1 MKTLLLINALFLSA
15 IAAFYAITGL
25 IAIFAT
31 AVIPIAIMGTA
42 LESAKLIIASW
53 LYRRWN
59 DITKVMKYYFS
70 ISLVVLMLLTSMG
83 IFGFL
88 SKAHLDQAIPT
99 GEVSSKVYILDD
111 KIKYQKDIIVRN
123 QKTIKQL
130 DDLVEQSIG
139 RTTDEK
145 GINAA
150 TELRRKQEGQRNKLV
165 GEIDKAQTAINNL
178 TKERE
183 PIAKDLRKIEAEV
196 GPIKYIAALIY
207 GDKIDDNL
215 LEKAVR
221 FVIIIIVLVFDPLAV
236 MMLIAW
242 NREILFTSGSKP
254 PSTPPTILSVLP
266 TIKPITEIKE
276 VSKEIIADI
285 NSKLKE
291 TLNKVKEKIDD
302 SNSYLERKRKKRLL
316 ENQLNE
322 LSTINTNKTP
332 TAFFEVDNVDVYERK
347 SDIKETITRPLDGR
361 PEEPKNSVI
370 PKKE

>member
-1 MKTLLLINALFLSA
+1 MKTLLLINALFLST

-42 LESAKLIIASW
+42 LETAKLVIASW

-59 DITKVMKYYFS
+59 DITKVMRYYFS
-70 ISLVVLMLLTSMG
+70 VSLVVLMFLTSMG

-88 SKAHLDQAIPT
+88 SKAHLDQAVPS

-111 KIKYQKDIIVRN
+111 KIKYQRDIVSRN

-139 RTTDEK
+139 RTNDEK

-165 GEIDKAQTAINNL
+165 SEIEKAQNTINNL
-178 TKERE
+178 NNERA
-183 PIAKDLRKIEAEV
+183 PIAGQLRKIEAEV

-207 GDKIDDNL
+207 GDKIDENL

-242 NREILFTSGSKP
+242 NREIVFTSGVKP
-254 PSTPPTILSVLP
+254 QDPTPTTPLTILP
-266 TIKPITEIKE
+266 TIKPLTEVKEIVKDIKTEIK
-276 VSKEIIADI
+276 
-285 NSKLKE
+285 SKLKE
-291 TLNKVKEKIDD
+291 TLNKVKEKITDG
-302 SNSYLERKRKKRLL
+302 NSYLERKRKERA
-316 ENQLNE
+316 ND
-322 LSTINTNKTP
+322 LSNINTNKTP
-332 TAFFEVDNVDVYERK
+332 TAFYEIDNVDVYERK

>member
-1 MKTLLLINALFLSA
+1 MTYLLLINALFLSG
-15 IAAFYAITGL
+15 IAAFYAVSGL

-42 LESAKLIIASW
+42 LETAKLVVASW

-59 DITKVMKYYFS
+59 DITKVMKYYFTV
-70 ISLVVLMLLTSMG
+70 SLIILMLVTSMG

-88 SKAHLDQAIPT
+88 SKAHLDQAVPT
-99 GEVSSKVYILDD
+99 GEVSSKVYLLDD
-111 KIKYQKDIIVRN
+111 KIKYQKDLVARN

-165 GEIDKAQTAINNL
+165 AEIDKAQSEINKLNN
-178 TKERE
+178 ERA
-183 PIAKDLRKIEAEV
+183 PIASQLRKVEAEV

-221 FVIIIIVLVFDPLAV
+221 FVIITIVFVFDPLAV

-242 NREILFTSGSKP
+242 NREMQLTGKTPNTPTPIVPSKEP
-254 PSTPPTILSVLP
+254 QVVTKYIDRVVE
-266 TIKPITEIKE
+266 KIKE
-276 VSKEIIADI
+276 VPIEKIVEKPVYITKEIIKKLYDAGDTYTKKKKALRD
-285 NSKLKE
+285 KLKTITAKILPSE
-291 TLNKVKEKIDD
+291 EKRPTPFYELDQMDTYEKKTDIQEKISRPTD
-302 SNSYLERKRKKRLL
+302 S
-316 ENQLNE
+316 
-322 LSTINTNKTP
+322 
-332 TAFFEVDNVDVYERK
+332 
-347 SDIKETITRPLDGR
+347 RPDKFNR
-361 PEEPKNSVI
+361 E
-370 PKKE
+370 

>member
-1 MKTLLLINALFLSA
+1 MKNLLLINALFLSA

-42 LESAKLIIASW
+42 LESAKLVIASW
-53 LYRRWN
+53 LYRRWDN
-59 DITKVMKYYFS
+59 ITKVMRYYFS
-70 ISLVVLMLLTSMG
+70 ISLIILMLLTSMG

-165 GEIDKAQTAINNL
+165 AEIDKAQTAVNNL

-221 FVIIIIVLVFDPLAV
+221 FVIIIIVFVFDPLAV

-242 NREILFTSGSKP
+242 NREIAFTSGVKP
-254 PSTPPTILSVLP
+254 PSVLPTSLP
-266 TIKPITEIKE
+266 TIKPLAEVKEIVKDIKTEIK
-276 VSKEIIADI
+276 
-285 NSKLKE
+285 SKLKE
-291 TLNKVKEKIDD
+291 SLSKVKEKITDG
-302 SNSYLERKRKKRLL
+302 NSYLERKRKERA
-316 ENQLNE
+316 ND
-322 LSTINTNKTP
+322 LSNINTNKTP
-332 TAFFEVDNVDVYERK
+332 TAFYEVDNVDVYERK
-347 SDIKETITRPLDGR
+347 SDIKETITRSLDGR

>member
-1 MKTLLLINALFLSA
+1 MRNLLLINALFLSA

-42 LESAKLIIASW
+42 LESAKLVIASW
-53 LYRRWN
+53 LYRRWDN
-59 DITKVMKYYFS
+59 ITKVMRYYFS
-70 ISLVVLMLLTSMG
+70 ISLIVLMLLTSMG

-145 GINAA
+145 GIDKA
-150 TELRRKQEGQRNKLV
+150 TDLRRKQEGQRNKLV
-165 GEIDKAQTAINNL
+165 AEIDKAQTAVNNL

-242 NREILFTSGSKP
+242 NRELVFANGVKPTSI
-254 PSTPPTILSVLP
+254 PPTILP
-266 TIKPITEIKE
+266 TIKPLVKEIVKDIKTEIK
-276 VSKEIIADI
+276 
-285 NSKLKE
+285 SKLKE
-291 TLNKVKEKIDD
+291 TLSKVKEKINDG
-302 SNSYLERKRKKRLL
+302 NSYLERKRQERV
-316 ENQLNE
+316 ND
-322 LSTINTNKTP
+322 LSNINTSNTP
-332 TAFFEVDNVDVYERK
+332 TAFYEVDNVDMYERK

>member
-1 MKTLLLINALFLSA
+1 MRNLLLINALFLSA

-42 LESAKLIIASW
+42 LETAKLVIASW

-59 DITKVMKYYFS
+59 DITKVMRYYFS
-70 ISLVVLMLLTSMG
+70 VSLIILMFLTSMG

-88 SKAHLDQAIPT
+88 SKAHLDQAVPT

-111 KIKYQKDIIVRN
+111 KIKYQREIVTRN

-139 RTTDEK
+139 RTNDEK

-165 GEIDKAQTAINNL
+165 AEIEKAQNTINSLNN
-178 TKERE
+178 ERA
-183 PIAKDLRKIEAEV
+183 PIAGQLRKIEAEV

-207 GDKIDDNL
+207 GDKIDENI

-221 FVIIIIVLVFDPLAV
+221 FVIIIIVFVFDPLAV

-242 NREILFTSGSKP
+242 NREIAFTSGVKP
-254 PSTPPTILSVLP
+254 QDPTPTTPLTTLP
-266 TIKPITEIKE
+266 TIKPLAEVKEIVKDIKTEIK
-276 VSKEIIADI
+276 
-285 NSKLKE
+285 SKLKE
-291 TLNKVKEKIDD
+291 TLSKVREKITDG
-302 SNSYLERKRKKRLL
+302 NAYLERKRKERA
-316 ENQLNE
+316 ND
-322 LSTINTNKTP
+322 LSNINTNKTP
-332 TAFFEVDNVDVYERK
+332 TAFYELDNVDVYERK
-347 SDIKETITRPLDGR
+347 SDIKETITRSLDGR

>member
-42 LESAKLIIASW
+42 LETAKLVIASW

-70 ISLVVLMLLTSMG
+70 ISLIILMFLTSMG

-88 SKAHLDQAIPT
+88 SKAHLDQAVPT
-99 GEVSSKVYILDD
+99 GEVSSKVYLLDD
-111 KIKYQKDIIVRN
+111 KIKYQRDLITRN

-139 RTTDEK
+139 RTNDEK

-165 GEIDKAQTAINNL
+165 AEIDRAQNEINKLNN
-178 TKERE
+178 ERA
-183 PIAKDLRKIEAEV
+183 PIASQLRKVEAEV

-207 GDKIDDNL
+207 GDRVDENI

-221 FVIIIIVLVFDPLAV
+221 FVIIIIVFVFDPLAV

-242 NREILFTSGSKP
+242 NREMTFTGGK
-254 PSTPPTILSVLP
+254 PSTSLP
-266 TIKPITEIKE
+266 TQTPLEEIKE
-276 VSKEIIADI
+276 TAKNIKDEIKD
-285 NSKLKE
+285 KLKTVLRVD
-291 TLNKVKEKIDD
+291 TLK
-302 SNSYLERKRKKRLL
+302 SNLSDFYLQRKKEQR
-316 ENQLNE
+316 QKE
-322 LSTINTNKTP
+322 LSNINITENKPTP
-332 TAFFEVDNVDVYERK
+332 FFELDKTDRY

>member
-1 MKTLLLINALFLSA
+1 MKKILLINALFLST

-42 LESAKLIIASW
+42 LESAKLVIASW
-53 LYRRWN
+53 LYRRWDN
-59 DITKVMKYYFS
+59 ITKLMRYYFS
-70 ISLVVLMLLTSMG
+70 ISLIVLMLLTSMG

-111 KIKYQKDIIVRN
+111 KIKYQKDIIIRN

-145 GINAA
+145 GIDKA
-150 TELRRKQEGQRNKLV
+150 TDLRRKQEGQRNKLV
-165 GEIDKAQTAINNL
+165 SEIDKAQTAVNNL

-183 PIAKDLRKIEAEV
+183 PIARDLRKIEAEV

-242 NREILFTSGSKP
+242 NREIALSSE
-254 PSTPPTILSVLP
+254 TPPTLPNKP
-266 TIKPITEIKE
+266 TITPSPDILNKVSEVKSEIKE
-276 VSKEIIADI
+276 
-285 NSKLKE
+285 KLKNM
-291 TLNKVKEKIDD
+291 LSFSANKLFRDG
-302 SNSYLERKRKKRLL
+302 NAYLERKRKERQD
-316 ENQLNE
+316 QLRNE
-322 LSTINTNKTP
+322 IVNTNENKP
-332 TAFFEVDNVDVYERK
+332 TAFYKIDNVDRY

>member
-1 MKTLLLINALFLSA
+1 MRNLLLINALFLST

-42 LESAKLIIASW
+42 LESAKLVIASW
-53 LYRRWN
+53 LYRRWDN
-59 DITKVMKYYFS
+59 ITKVMRYYFS
-70 ISLVVLMLLTSMG
+70 VSLIVLMFLTSMG

-88 SKAHLDQAIPT
+88 SKAHLDQAVPS
-99 GEVSSKVYILDD
+99 GDVSSKVYILDD
-111 KIKYQKDIIVRN
+111 KIKYQRDIVSRN

-130 DDLVEQSIG
+130 DDLVEGSIG

-145 GINAA
+145 GITTA

-165 GEIDKAQTAINNL
+165 SEIEKAQNTINTLNN
-178 TKERE
+178 ERA
-183 PIAKDLRKIEAEV
+183 PIAGQLRKIEAEV

-207 GDKIDDNL
+207 GDKIDENI

-242 NREILFTSGSKP
+242 NRELAFTSGVKP
-254 PSTPPTILSVLP
+254 PTNILPATS
-266 TIKPITEIKE
+266 IKPLVAEAKEIARDIKTEIQ
-276 VSKEIIADI
+276 
-285 NSKLKE
+285 SKLKE
-291 TLNKVKEKIDD
+291 KLVVIKQKIIDG
-302 SNSYLERKRKKRLL
+302 NSYLERKRKQRADDK
-316 ENQLNE
+316 LN
-322 LSTINTNKTP
+322 INNDTP
-332 TAFFEVDNVDVYERK
+332 TAFYEIDNVDRYEKRT
-347 SDIKETITRPLDGR
+347 DIKETITRPVDGR

>member
-42 LESAKLIIASW
+42 LETAKLVIASW

-70 ISLVVLMLLTSMG
+70 VSLIVLMFLTSMG

-88 SKAHLDQAIPT
+88 SKAHLDQAVPT

-111 KIKYQKDIIVRN
+111 KIKYQRDLISRN

-139 RTTDEK
+139 RTNDEK

-165 GEIDKAQTAINNL
+165 AEIEKAQNTINALNN
-178 TKERE
+178 ERA
-183 PIAKDLRKIEAEV
+183 PIAGQLRKIEAEV

-207 GDKIDDNL
+207 GDQIDETI

-221 FVIIIIVLVFDPLAV
+221 FVIIIIVFVFDPLAV

-242 NREILFTSGSKP
+242 NREIAFSSGAN
-254 PSTPPTILSVLP
+254 PPTSKVISPNTSTELP
-266 TIKPITEIKE
+266 KIKPLAEVKEIAKDIKTEIH
-276 VSKEIIADI
+276 
-285 NSKLKE
+285 SKLKE
-291 TLNKVKEKIDD
+291 TLNTVKEKLIDG
-302 SNSYLERKRKKRLL
+302 SSYLERKRKERA
-316 ENQLNE
+316 ND
-322 LSTINTNKTP
+322 LSNINTNKTP
-332 TAFFEVDNVDVYERK
+332 TAFYEVDNVDVYERK

>member
-1 MKTLLLINALFLSA
+1 MRNLLLINALFLSA

-42 LESAKLIIASW
+42 LESAKLVIASW
-53 LYRRWN
+53 LYRRWDN
-59 DITKVMKYYFS
+59 ITKVMRYYFS
-70 ISLVVLMLLTSMG
+70 ISLIVLMLLTSMG

-145 GINAA
+145 GIDKA
-150 TELRRKQEGQRNKLV
+150 TDLRRKQENQRNKLV
-165 GEIDKAQTAINNL
+165 AEIDKAQTAVNNL

-242 NREILFTSGSKP
+242 NRELVFASEVKP
-254 PSTPPTILSVLP
+254 PSISLTTLP
-266 TIKPITEIKE
+266 TIKPLVVEAKEIAKDIKTEIQ
-276 VSKEIIADI
+276 
-285 NSKLKE
+285 SKLKE
-291 TLNKVKEKIDD
+291 KLGVIKQKIIDG
-302 SNSYLERKRKKRLL
+302 NSYLERKKKQRVD
-316 ENQLNE
+316 EKLN
-322 LSTINTNKTP
+322 INNNTP
-332 TAFFEVDNVDVYERK
+332 TAFYEIDNVDRYEKRT
-347 SDIKETITRPLDGR
+347 DIKETITRPTDGR

>member
-42 LESAKLIIASW
+42 LESAKLVIASW
-53 LYRRWN
+53 LYRRWDN
-59 DITKVMKYYFS
+59 ITKVMKYYFS
-70 ISLVVLMLLTSMG
+70 MSLVVLMLLTSMG

-165 GEIDKAQTAINNL
+165 SEIDKAQTSINNL

-242 NREILFTSGSKP
+242 NREIVFTSGA
-254 PSTPPTILSVLP
+254 PSLSS

-285 NSKLKE
+285 NAKLKQ
-291 TLNKVKEKIDD
+291 TLDKVNPFINKDGSYIP
-302 SNSYLERKRKKRLL
+302 SYNSYLEKKKKERA
-316 ENQLNE
+316 NLN
-322 LSTINTNKTP
+322 NTEGTP
-332 TAFFEVDNVDVYERK
+332 TAFHQVDNVDRYNRT
-347 SDIKETITRPLDGR
+347 DIKETISRPQDGR
-361 PEEPKNSVI
+361 PEEPKLEII

>member
-42 LESAKLIIASW
+42 LETAKLVIASW

-59 DITKVMKYYFS
+59 DITKVMRYYFS
-70 ISLVVLMLLTSMG
+70 ISLVILMLLTSMG

-88 SKAHLDQAIPT
+88 SKAHLDQAVPT
-99 GEVSSKVYILDD
+99 GEVSSQVYILDD
-111 KIKYQKDIIVRN
+111 KIKYQRSIVERN
-123 QKTIKQL
+123 QKAIKQL

-145 GINAA
+145 GIDKA
-150 TELRRKQEGQRNKLV
+150 TALRRQQESQRNKLV
-165 GEIDKAQTAINNL
+165 SEIERAQTQINSL
-178 TKERE
+178 TNQRA
-183 PIAKDLRKIEAEV
+183 PIASQLRKIEAEV

-207 GDKIDDNL
+207 GDKIDENL

-221 FVIIIIVLVFDPLAV
+221 FVIIIIVFVFDPLAV
-236 MMLIAW
+236 MMLVAW
-242 NREILFTSGSKP
+242 NREIVFTSGVKP
-254 PSTPPTILSVLP
+254 TPTETVLP
-266 TIKPITEIKE
+266 TIKPLAEVKEIVKDIKTEIK
-276 VSKEIIADI
+276 
-285 NSKLKE
+285 SKLKE
-291 TLNKVKEKIDD
+291 TLSKVNEKIVD
-302 SNSYLERKRKKRLL
+302 NNAYLERKRQERANDLL
-316 ENQLNE
+316 N
-322 LSTINTNKTP
+322 INTDKTP
-332 TAFFEVDNVDVYERK
+332 TAFYEVDNVDVYEKK
-347 SDIKETITRPLDGR
+347 SDIKETITRPVDGR

>member
-1 MKTLLLINALFLSA
+1 MRNLLLINALFLSA

-42 LESAKLIIASW
+42 LESAKLVIASW
-53 LYRRWN
+53 LYRRWDN
-59 DITKVMKYYFS
+59 ITKVMRYYFS
-70 ISLVVLMLLTSMG
+70 ISLIVLMLLTSMG

-165 GEIDKAQTAINNL
+165 AEIDKAQTAVNNL

-221 FVIIIIVLVFDPLAV
+221 FVIIIIVFVFDPLAV

-242 NREILFTSGSKP
+242 NREIAFTSGVKP
-254 PSTPPTILSVLP
+254 PSVPPTSLP
-266 TIKPITEIKE
+266 TIKPLAEVKEIVKDIKTEIK
-276 VSKEIIADI
+276 
-285 NSKLKE
+285 SKLKE
-291 TLNKVKEKIDD
+291 TLSKVKEKITDG
-302 SNSYLERKRKKRLL
+302 NSYLERKRKERA
-316 ENQLNE
+316 ND
-322 LSTINTNKTP
+322 LSNINTNKTP
-332 TAFFEVDNVDVYERK
+332 TAFYEVDNVDVYERK
-347 SDIKETITRPLDGR
+347 SDIKETITRSLDGR

>member
-1 MKTLLLINALFLSA
+1 MKTLLLINALFLST

-42 LESAKLIIASW
+42 LETAKLVIASW

-59 DITKVMKYYFS
+59 DITKVMRYYFS

-88 SKAHLDQAIPT
+88 SKAHLDQAVPT

-111 KIKYQKDIIVRN
+111 KIKYQRDLISRN

-150 TELRRKQEGQRNKLV
+150 TELRRKQESQRNKLV
-165 GEIDKAQTAINNL
+165 AEIEKAQNTINALNN
-178 TKERE
+178 ERA
-183 PIAKDLRKIEAEV
+183 PIAGQLRKIEAEV

-207 GDKIDDNL
+207 GDKIDENL

-221 FVIIIIVLVFDPLAV
+221 FVIIIIVFVFDPLAV

-242 NREILFTSGSKP
+242 NREIAFTSGVKP
-254 PSTPPTILSVLP
+254 PSTPPTTLTVLP
-266 TIKPITEIKE
+266 TVKPLTEIKE
-276 VSKEIIADI
+276 IAKDI
-285 NSKLKE
+285 KSDIKAKLKE
-291 TLNKVKEKIDD
+291 TLSKVKEKITDG
-302 SNSYLERKRKKRLL
+302 NSYLERKRKERL
-316 ENQLNE
+316 ND
-322 LSTINTNKTP
+322 LSNINTNKTP

>member
-1 MKTLLLINALFLSA
+1 MKTLLLVNALFLSA

-42 LESAKLIIASW
+42 LETAKLVIASW

-59 DITKVMKYYFS
+59 DITKVMRYYFS
-70 ISLVVLMLLTSMG
+70 ISLIVLMLLTSMG

-99 GEVSSKVYILDD
+99 GEVSSKVYLLDD
-111 KIKYQKDIIVRN
+111 KIKYQKDLINRN

-165 GEIDKAQTAINNL
+165 AEIDRAQNEINKLNN
-178 TKERE
+178 ERA
-183 PIAKDLRKIEAEV
+183 PIASQLRKVEAEV

-207 GDKIDDNL
+207 GDRIDENL

-221 FVIIIIVLVFDPLAV
+221 FVIIIIVFVFDPLAV

-242 NREILFTSGSKP
+242 NREIAFTGEKP
-254 PSTPPTILSVLP
+254 PTSLP
-266 TIKPITEIKE
+266 TQTSLEEIKE
-276 VSKEIIADI
+276 TAKNIKDEIKD
-285 NSKLKE
+285 KLKTVLRVD
-291 TLNKVKEKIDD
+291 TLK
-302 SNSYLERKRKKRLL
+302 SNLSDFYLQRKKEQR
-316 ENQLNE
+316 QKE
-322 LSTINTNKTP
+322 LSNINITENKPTP
-332 TAFFEVDNVDVYERK
+332 FFELDKTDRY
-347 SDIKETITRPLDGR
+347 SDIKETISRPVDGR

-370 PKKE
+370 PKKD

>member
-1 MKTLLLINALFLSA
+1 MKTLLLINALFLSS

-42 LESAKLIIASW
+42 LETAKLVIASW

-70 ISLVVLMLLTSMG
+70 VSLVVLMLLTSMG

-150 TELRRKQEGQRNKLV
+150 TELRRKQESQRNKLV
-165 GEIDKAQTAINNL
+165 SEIDKAQTAINNL

-221 FVIIIIVLVFDPLAV
+221 FVIIIIVFVFDPLAV

-242 NREILFTSGSKP
+242 NREIAFTSGVKP
-254 PSTPPTILSVLP
+254 PSTPQTV
-266 TIKPITEIKE
+266 KPLTEIKE
-276 VSKEIIADI
+276 IAKDI
-285 NSKLKE
+285 KSDIKAKLKE
-291 TLNKVKEKIDD
+291 TLSKVKEKIDD
-302 SNSYLERKRKKRLL
+302 GNSYLERKRKERLNDL
-316 ENQLNE
+316 LN
-322 LSTINTNKTP
+322 INTNKTP

>member
-1 MKTLLLINALFLSA
+1 MKTLLLINALFLST

-42 LESAKLIIASW
+42 LETAKLVIASW

-59 DITKVMKYYFS
+59 DITKVMRYYFS
-70 ISLVVLMLLTSMG
+70 VSLVILMLLTSMG

-88 SKAHLDQAIPT
+88 SKAHLDQAVPS
-99 GEVSSKVYILDD
+99 GEISSKVYILDD
-111 KIKYQKDIIVRN
+111 KIKYQRELISRN

-139 RTTDEK
+139 RTNDEK

-165 GEIDKAQTAINNL
+165 AEIEKAQNTINTLNN
-178 TKERE
+178 ERA
-183 PIAKDLRKIEAEV
+183 PIAGQLRKIEAEV

-207 GDKIDDNL
+207 GDKIDENL

-242 NREILFTSGSKP
+242 NREIAFTSGVKP
-254 PSTPPTILSVLP
+254 QDPTPTTPLTTLPS
-266 TIKPITEIKE
+266 IKPLTEVKEIVKDIKTEIK
-276 VSKEIIADI
+276 
-285 NSKLKE
+285 SKLKE
-291 TLNKVKEKIDD
+291 TLSKVKEKIIDG
-302 SNSYLERKRKKRLL
+302 NSYLERKRKERANDLL
-316 ENQLNE
+316 N
-322 LSTINTNKTP
+322 INTNKTP
-332 TAFFEVDNVDVYERK
+332 TAFYEVDNVDVYERK

>member
-1 MKTLLLINALFLSA
+1 MKNLLLINALFLSA

-42 LESAKLIIASW
+42 LESAKLVIASW
-53 LYRRWN
+53 LYRRWDN
-59 DITKVMKYYFS
+59 ITKVMRYYFS
-70 ISLVVLMLLTSMG
+70 ISLIILMLLTSMG

-165 GEIDKAQTAINNL
+165 AEIDKAQTAINNL

-221 FVIIIIVLVFDPLAV
+221 FVIIIIVFVFDPLAV

-242 NREILFTSGSKP
+242 NREIVFTSGVKP
-254 PSTPPTILSVLP
+254 PSVLPTSLP
-266 TIKPITEIKE
+266 TIKPLTEVKEIVKDIKTEIK
-276 VSKEIIADI
+276 
-285 NSKLKE
+285 SKLKE
-291 TLNKVKEKIDD
+291 TLSKVKEKITDG
-302 SNSYLERKRKKRLL
+302 NSYLERKRKERA
-316 ENQLNE
+316 ND
-322 LSTINTNKTP
+322 LSNINTNKTP
-332 TAFFEVDNVDVYERK
+332 TAFYEVDNVDVYERK
-347 SDIKETITRPLDGR
+347 SDIKETITRSLDGR